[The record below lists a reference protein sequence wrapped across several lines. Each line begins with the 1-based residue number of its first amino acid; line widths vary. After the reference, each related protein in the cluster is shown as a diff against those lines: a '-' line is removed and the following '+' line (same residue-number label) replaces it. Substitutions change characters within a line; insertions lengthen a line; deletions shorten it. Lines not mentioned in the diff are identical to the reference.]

1 MKLLYLT
8 FQEDAPLYSGV
19 TRKIAWQ
26 AEAFERLGFEVTYSL
41 WSGAEYRFRTG
52 NRTETVS
59 VPEGSGRMHR
69 FAQAAG
75 EYLKQHP
82 CDVLYFR
89 LDRMSFDAAALCR
102 AAKAGGAKKVILE
115 IPNYPYL
122 TDYIRNVRGVRPMTR
137 QAVTLAKILGTAAED
152 RLSGLSLRG
161 AADAAVLIGDRAERF
176 FGIPA
181 VNISNG
187 VAVSEFDEIRHPQ
200 NEGEIVLIGVAGT
213 LWWQAYDRVLAG
225 MAAYRKRHPEGPRL
239 RFLLV
244 GGDAKEMPEFHRQVS
259 QFGLEDS
266 VECPGF
272 RTGKALAEYYERAD
286 LGVSS
291 LGCYR
296 RGLTRC
302 SSLKAR
308 EYCAAGIPFLYAYED
323 DDLDA
328 NAPFAIKLPNDSSP
342 VDMERV
348 VEFAGRCR
356 SDTSVSEAEREFAR
370 AHYDWVSILKKVL
383 NFTGVKLPESG
394 ID

>member
-26 AEAFERLGFEVTYSL
+26 AGAFERLGFEVTYSL
-41 WSGAEYRFRTG
+41 WSGSEYRFCTG
-52 NRTETVS
+52 GRTEPIP
-59 VPEGSGRMHR
+59 VPEGPGRMHR

-75 EYLKQHP
+75 EYLERHP

-89 LDRMSFDAAALCR
+89 LDRMSFDAVALCR
-102 AAKAGGAKKVILE
+102 AAKAGGAQKVILE
-115 IPNYPYL
+115 IPNYPYFK
-122 TDYIRNVRGVRPMTR
+122 DYIRNVRGVRPITR

-152 RLSGLSLRG
+152 RFSGLSLRG

-225 MAAYRKRHPEGPRL
+225 MAAYRKRHPEGPKL

-244 GGDAKEMPEFHRQVS
+244 GGDAKEMPVPPAGVAVR
-259 QFGLEDS
+259 
-266 VECPGF
+266 PGGQRRMPRF
-272 RTGKALAEYYERAD
+272 PDGKSARGILRAGRPRGF
-286 LGVSS
+286 LSGVLPPGADPLFFPES
-291 LGCYR
+291 
-296 RGLTRC
+296 
-302 SSLKAR
+302 
-308 EYCAAGIPFLYAYED
+308 AGIL
-323 DDLDA
+323 
-328 NAPFAIKLPNDSSP
+328 
-342 VDMERV
+342 R
-348 VEFAGRCR
+348 GGH
-356 SDTSVSEAEREFAR
+356 SVSVR
-370 AHYDWVSILKKVL
+370 L
-383 NFTGVKLPESG
+383 
-394 ID
+394 

>member
-8 FQEDAPLYSGV
+8 FQEDALLYAGV

-26 AEAFERLGFEVTYSL
+26 AKAFEQLGFEVTYSL
-41 WSGAEYRFRTG
+41 WSGSDYRFRTG
-52 NRTETVS
+52 DRTETLS
-59 VPEGSGRMHR
+59 VPEGAGRMHR

-75 EYLKQHP
+75 AYLEQHP

-89 LDRMSFDAAALCR
+89 LDRMSFDAVALCR
-102 AAKAGGAKKVILE
+102 SAKARGAKKVIIE

-122 TDYIRNVRGVRPMTR
+122 SDYIRNVRGVHPISR

-152 RLSGLSLRG
+152 RISGLSLRG
-161 AADAAVLIGDRAERF
+161 AADAAVLIGNRANRF

-181 VNISNG
+181 INISNG
-187 VAVSEFDEIRHPQ
+187 VAVSEFDSIRHPQ

-225 MAAYRKRHPEGPRL
+225 MAEYRSRRPEGPRL
-239 RFLLV
+239 RFILV

-272 RTGKALAEYYERAD
+272 RTGKALEEFYERAD

-296 RGLTRC
+296 RGLIRC

-323 DDLDA
+323 SDLDES
-328 NAPFAIKLPNDSSP
+328 APFALKLPNDSSP
-342 VDMERV
+342 VDMEQV

-356 SDTSVSEAEREFAR
+356 ADPTVAEAEREFAR
-370 AHYDWVSILKKVL
+370 MHYDWASILEQVL
-383 NFTGVKLPESG
+383 DFAGVETPESG